1 MADTVD
7 PESHWKFF
15 SEMNKQ
21 GELGNLVAYMIHN
34 NFDEQS
40 LQDKIEQYEN
50 QFGIIPDELL
60 ELMNQR
66 K

>member
-1 MADTVD
+1 
-7 PESHWKFF
+7 
-15 SEMNKQ
+15 
-21 GELGNLVAYMIHN
+21 MIHN
-34 NFDEQS
+34 NFDEKS